1 MQDRWYRE
9 ERRLVLTNEEIKAD
23 MKRDALLNFAVSAP
37 VVIVPIVLDWEFLK
51 LPMPLLEKVVT
62 FWPIAIP
69 LAVLTFAVAMILFL
83 AIKRVITYTYAIC
96 CNRFFVT
103 IDTLVDKEEGV
114 DGLKKSSEIRLLF
127 VKPNVYRF
135 TGATYKIAV
144 EIPHFRR
151 WKNVAMS
158 GKDLFRQSHF
168 GDSFVLV
175 SLKPG
180 KPILI
185 YPANQFDYQDSS
197 PR

>member
-23 MKRDALLNFAVSAP
+23 MKRDALLGFVGNVP
-37 VVIVPIVLDWEFLK
+37 ITIVPIVLVWGFLK
-51 LPMPLLEKVVT
+51 IPMPLLEKVVM
-62 FWPIAIP
+62 FWPLAIP
-69 LAVLTFAVAMILFL
+69 LAVLTFAVAMILFPG
-83 AIKRVITYTYAIC
+83 IKRVITYTYAIC

-114 DGLKKSSEIRLLF
+114 GGKRHTSKIHLLLI
-127 VKPNVYRF
+127 KPNVYRF
-135 TGATYKIAV
+135 TGATYKTAV
-144 EIPHFRR
+144 DKPHFRR

-158 GKDLFRQSHF
+158 GKELFRQSHF

-185 YPANQFDYQDSS
+185 YPANRFDYRDTS